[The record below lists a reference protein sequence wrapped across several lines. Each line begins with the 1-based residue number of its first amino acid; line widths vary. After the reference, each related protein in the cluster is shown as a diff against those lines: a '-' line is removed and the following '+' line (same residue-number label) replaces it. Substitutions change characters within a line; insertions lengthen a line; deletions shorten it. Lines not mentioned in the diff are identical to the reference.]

1 MKMKR
6 RFLVWILL
14 AGVYACEDGSVTGPE
29 PTPSPATQV
38 PGWLNV
44 QLTTPNSD
52 DGGIMFTVAGGPI
65 DSVRFVHE
73 GFSSAVSDST
83 WRFLATGELSN
94 GAIAQLLVPNVDN
107 ASVYRPEI
115 QQVAALVTYE
125 QRDLTGYRLQ
135 VVKP

>member
-1 MKMKR
+1 MNMKR
-6 RFLVWILL
+6 WFLVWILL
-14 AGVYACEDGSVTGPE
+14 AGVYACGDGSVIGPE
-29 PTPSPATQV
+29 PTPSLAPVT
-38 PGWLNV
+38 GWLKV

-73 GFSSAVSDST
+73 GFSSAVSDSI

-125 QRDLTGYRLQ
+125 LRDLAGYRLQ

>member
-1 MKMKR
+1 MNMKR
-6 RFLVWILL
+6 WLLVWILL
-14 AGVYACEDGSVTGPE
+14 AGVYACGDGSVIGPE
-29 PTPSPATQV
+29 PTPSLAPV
-38 PGWLNV
+38 RGWLNV

-83 WRFLATGELSN
+83 WRFLATGELST

-115 QQVAALVTYE
+115 QQVAALITYE
-125 QRDLTGYRLQ
+125 LRDLAGYRLQ

>member
-1 MKMKR
+1 MNMKR
-6 RFLVWILL
+6 WFLVWILL
-14 AGVYACEDGSVTGPE
+14 AGVYACGDGSVIGPE
-29 PTPSPATQV
+29 PTPLPAAAV
-38 PGWLNV
+38 PGWLRV

-73 GFSSAVSDST
+73 GFSSAVSDSI

-107 ASVYRPEI
+107 ASVYLPEI

-125 QRDLTGYRLQ
+125 LRDLAGYRLQ

>member
-1 MKMKR
+1 MNMKR
-6 RFLVWILL
+6 WFLVWILL
-14 AGVYACEDGSVTGPE
+14 AGVYACGDGSVIGPE
-29 PTPSPATQV
+29 PTPLPAAAV
-38 PGWLNV
+38 PGWLRV
-44 QLTTPNSD
+44 QLTTPHSD

-65 DSVRFVHE
+65 DSVRFIHE
-73 GFSSAVSDST
+73 GFASAVSDSI

-107 ASVYRPEI
+107 ASVYLPEI

-125 QRDLTGYRLQ
+125 LRDLAGYRLQ

>member
-1 MKMKR
+1 MNMKR

-14 AGVYACEDGSVTGPE
+14 AGVYACGDGSVIGPE
-29 PTPSPATQV
+29 PTPLPAAAV
-38 PGWLNV
+38 PGWLRV

-73 GFSSAVSDST
+73 GFSSAVSDSI

-94 GAIAQLLVPNVDN
+94 GAIAQLLVPNADN
-107 ASVYRPEI
+107 PSVYRPEI

-125 QRDLTGYRLQ
+125 QRDLAGYRLQ

>member
-1 MKMKR
+1 MNMKR
-6 RFLVWILL
+6 WFVWILL
-14 AGVYACEDGSVTGPE
+14 ANVYACGDGSVTGPE
-29 PTPSPATQV
+29 PTPLPV
-38 PGWLNV
+38 RGWLNV
-44 QLTTPNSD
+44 RLTTPNSD

-73 GFSSAVSDST
+73 GFSSAVSDSL

-107 ASVYRPEI
+107 PSVYRPEI

-125 QRDLTGYRLQ
+125 QRDLAGYRLQ